1 MIDFKW
7 SPAEKKIA
15 REAFDKA
22 YQKECEVII
31 AKLNKMMKTTKKP
44 DDIWRI
50 CDYLTEQRDRTDE
63 KYDYRYSV
71 LIFVFARLIKEGW
84 LTEADL
90 VGIGKDKIEKV
101 QFLLTM

>member
-1 MIDFKW
+1 MIDFRW

-31 AKLNKMMKTTKKP
+31 AKLKKMTAKTKKP

-90 VGIGKDKIEKV
+90 EGIGKDKVEKV
-101 QFLLTM
+101 QFLLSM

>member
-7 SPAEKKIA
+7 SQTEKKIA
-15 REAFDKA
+15 RAAFDKA
-22 YQKECEVII
+22 YQKECDVII
-31 AKLNKMMKTTKKP
+31 AKLKKMIKTTKKP

-50 CDYLTEQRDRTDE
+50 FDYLTEQRDRTDE
-63 KYDYRYSV
+63 KYDYRYTV

-90 VGIGKDKIEKV
+90 EGIGKDKIEKV
-101 QFLLTM
+101 QFLLSM

>member
-7 SPAEKKIA
+7 SQTEKKIA
-15 REAFDKA
+15 REAFNKA
-22 YQKECEVII
+22 YQKECNVII
-31 AKLNKMMKTTKKP
+31 AKLKKMIKTTKEP
-44 DDIWRI
+44 DDIWHI

-84 LTEADL
+84 LKEADL
-90 VGIGKDKIEKV
+90 EGIGKDKIEKV

>member
-7 SPAEKKIA
+7 SQAEKKIA
-15 REAFDKA
+15 REAFNKA
-22 YQKECEVII
+22 YQKECNVII
-31 AKLNKMMKTTKKP
+31 AKLKKMIKTTTEP

-84 LTEADL
+84 LTEDDL
-90 VGIGKDKIEKV
+90 EGIGKDKIEKV

>member
-31 AKLNKMMKTTKKP
+31 AKLKKMTATTKKP

-84 LTEADL
+84 LKEADL
-90 VGIGKDKIEKV
+90 EGIGKDKIEKV

>member
-1 MIDFKW
+1 MIDFRW

-31 AKLNKMMKTTKKP
+31 VKLKKMTAKTKKP

-90 VGIGKDKIEKV
+90 EGIGKDKVEKV
-101 QFLLTM
+101 QFLLSM

>member
-7 SPAEKKIA
+7 SQTEKKIA

-22 YQKECEVII
+22 YQRECDVII
-31 AKLNKMMKTTKKP
+31 AKLKKMIKTTKKP

-90 VGIGKDKIEKV
+90 EGIGKDKIEKV
-101 QFLLTM
+101 QFLLSM

>member
-7 SPAEKKIA
+7 SPAEKKKA

-22 YQKECEVII
+22 YQKECDVMI
-31 AKLNKMMKTTKKP
+31 AKLKKMIKTTKKP

-84 LTEADL
+84 LKESDL
-90 VGIGKDKIEKV
+90 EGIGKDKIEKV